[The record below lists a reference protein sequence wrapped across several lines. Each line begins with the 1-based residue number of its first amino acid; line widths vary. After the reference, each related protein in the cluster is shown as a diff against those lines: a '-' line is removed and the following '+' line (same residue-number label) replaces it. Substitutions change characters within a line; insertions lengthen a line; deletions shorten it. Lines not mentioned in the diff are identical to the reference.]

1 MGDETIVLS
10 GRQVAECLPPS
21 DVLGL
26 VEDVFAEW
34 GRGRVVMPPKV
45 NLDLS
50 RSGFDSWANAMPAY
64 LVGANVGGVKWVG
77 GYAANPAQ
85 GRPYIRSLVVLTEPA
100 SGATLAVMDGTYISD
115 WRTGASAAVAAKYL
129 ANQPVRRIA
138 MVGAGAQGR
147 TAAYCLHQVFPAAE
161 YTVAD
166 LSVERRQAFRADLAE
181 LAGVEVQPADT
192 VAQAVAGADVVV
204 LLTTAKEP
212 FLQADWLAPGAVV
225 LAMGSYQQAADAAL
239 LGADRIVVDSWAQ
252 AAHRGELKNLVDA
265 GRLSEPDIAG
275 ELGAI
280 VAGQEPG
287 RRQRDERIVVVL
299 VGLGAHDV
307 RVAGVVYERARERG
321 LGQRVCLD

>member
-10 GRQVAECLPPS
+10 GRQVAECLPPE

-34 GRGRVVMPPKV
+34 GRGQVVMPAKV
-45 NLDLS
+45 NLDMS

-64 LVGANVGGVKWVG
+64 LVSANAAGLKWVG
-77 GYAANPAQ
+77 GYAANPAR
-85 GRPYIRSLVVLTEPA
+85 GLPYIRSLVVLTEPA
-100 SGATLAVMDGTYISD
+100 TGQTLAVMDGTYISD
-115 WRTGASAAVAAKYL
+115 WRTGASAAVAAKHL
-129 ANQPVRRIA
+129 ANQPIRRIA

-147 TAAYCLHQVFPAAE
+147 TAARCLHQVFGEAE

-166 LSVERRQAFRADLAE
+166 LSAERRQAFCTE
-181 LAGVEVQPADT
+181 LVGMAVQPMET
-192 VAQAVAGADVVV
+192 VAEAVAGAEVVV
-204 LLTTAKEP
+204 LLTTAKTP
-212 FLQADWLAPGAVV
+212 FLEAEWLAPGAVV
-225 LAMGSYQQAADAAL
+225 LAMGSYQQATDAAL
-239 LGADRIVVDSWAQ
+239 LGADRIIVDSWAQ

-265 GRLSEPDIAG
+265 GRLSESDIAG
-275 ELGAI
+275 ELGAV
-280 VAGQEPG
+280 VAGVEPG
-287 RRQRDERIVVVL
+287 RRHRDERIVVVL